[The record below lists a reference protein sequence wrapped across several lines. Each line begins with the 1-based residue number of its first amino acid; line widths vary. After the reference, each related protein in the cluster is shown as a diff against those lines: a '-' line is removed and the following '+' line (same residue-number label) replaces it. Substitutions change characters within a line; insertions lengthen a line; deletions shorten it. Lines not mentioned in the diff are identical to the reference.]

1 MTRVLVLGS
10 KGMLG
15 HALVRV
21 FMENGFE
28 VLEANRDGLPVVNG
42 NVAIKFNPQ
51 INSVDSLIEQINK
64 SDYIVNAIGI
74 IPQVF
79 SKYDSQTILSINRDF
94 PRDLS
99 KLSEKSGL
107 KIIQIA
113 TDCVFS
119 GNDGNYFETSS
130 YSPNDLY
137 GSSKSQGEELSPEIM
152 HIRASIIGR
161 ELASKNSLME
171 WFISQP
177 NKAQVKGFMNHRW
190 NGVTTLHFARVVA
203 GVLLNDKFSK
213 GRSHLIPLDIRSKYE
228 LLNFFKSS
236 FNRLDLVVD
245 EYAAPVAIDRSL
257 NTIYPKENSIA
268 WSNAGYQEI
277 PTIEQMVLEYAQWES
292 GWQKNGH

>member
-28 VLEANRDGLPVVNG
+28 VLEANRDGLPVVSGNG
-42 NVAIKFNPQ
+42 VIKFNPQ
-51 INSVDSLIEQINK
+51 INSVDSLIEQIDK

-79 SKYDSQTILSINRDF
+79 SKYDSQTILRINRDF

-99 KLSEKSGL
+99 KLSEKFGL

-161 ELASKNSLME
+161 ELASKNSLLE

-177 NKAQVKGFMNHRW
+177 NKSTVKGFMNHKW
-190 NGVTTLHFARVVA
+190 NGVTTLHFARVVT
-203 GVLLNDKFSK
+203 GVILNDKFSK
-213 GRSHLIPLDIRSKYE
+213 GTSHLIPLDIRSKYE
-228 LLNFFKSS
+228 LLNYFKSG
-236 FNRLDLVVD
+236 FDRLDLVVE
-245 EYAAPVAIDRSL
+245 EYGAPVAIDRSL

-277 PTIEQMVLEYAQWES
+277 PTIEQMVLEYAKWES
-292 GWQKNGH
+292 E